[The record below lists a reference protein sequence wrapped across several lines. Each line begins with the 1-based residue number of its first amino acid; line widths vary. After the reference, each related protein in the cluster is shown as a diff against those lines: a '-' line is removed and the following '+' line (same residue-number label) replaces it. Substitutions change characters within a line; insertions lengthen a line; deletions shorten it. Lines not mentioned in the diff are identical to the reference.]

1 MWRRTKVHLN
11 SSGPG
16 HLSSRTGE
24 REKGSGNEVGIRA
37 INDKREYFERETF
50 IS

>member
-1 MWRRTKVHLN
+1 MRRRAKVNLN
-11 SSGPG
+11 SSGPA

-24 REKGSGNEVGIRA
+24 REKGSANEMGIRA
-37 INDKREYFERETF
+37 IKYKREYFERETF